1 MPPIT
6 PASVRLPLPAPQA
19 VTETSAL
26 LWTPDEDLGR
36 EGVVLAPG
44 AGTTIAHAT
53 LSGIAEGLSARGFPV
68 LAFNFGYAEAGRR
81 APDPMPRLLTAFAH
95 AAGAAR
101 DLMGGRP
108 VVLGGR
114 SMGGRVASLL
124 VAGGEP
130 ASGLL
135 LLNYPLHRPGKGG
148 ERAAADLRSDHWPQI
163 RVPVLFC
170 VGDRDPMCD
179 LDLLERERRARLNA
193 APSEVH
199 VAVGADHSLR
209 VRRRDPRSS
218 DEVLSEVVDVAAGWL
233 ERLPVSAGGAD
244 RP

>member
-1 MPPIT
+1 MPPT
-6 PASVRLPLPAPQA
+6 QPASLRLPLPGPQA
-19 VTETSAL
+19 VAETSAL
-26 LWTPDEDLGR
+26 LWMPEEDLGR

-53 LSGIAEGLSARGFPV
+53 LTRIAEGLSARGFPV

-81 APDPMPRLLTAFAH
+81 SPDPMPRLLAAFSH
-95 AAGAAR
+95 AASAAR
-101 DLMGGRP
+101 EMMGGRR

-130 ASGLL
+130 AAGLL
-135 LLNYPLHRPGKGG
+135 LLNYPLHRPGG
-148 ERAAADLRSDHWPQI
+148 AADPSPARLRSDHWPQL

-170 VGDRDPMCD
+170 LGDRDPMCD
-179 LDLLERERRARLNA
+179 LELLERERRERLSG

-199 VAVGADHSLR
+199 VVAGADHSFR
-209 VRRRDPRSS
+209 VRQRDGRSS
-218 DEVLSEVVDVAAGWL
+218 DDVLSEVVRTAAEWL
-233 ERLPVSAGGAD
+233 TRLPVPTGGVES
-244 RP
+244 